1 MSVWQ
6 DYLFSLAYV
15 YPAQEIQFEITDRVF
30 DLLKILLHHAIKYE
44 YDGWHV
50 WIDILS
56 ILYGRITKE
65 DYYRKVN
72 KIVERK
78 LSDSQIPIDEQNVST
93 PTKSTS
99 SRQVFKTNQ
108 LPPFTISEFKYS
120 PMHIRLLHSVF
131 DSIEHEIELL
141 ENTEGLSPKDA
152 LKILKHVMS
161 LSDFFILANTR
172 NFSELEQEKSM
183 PNGEILRQCLRLSMT
198 TAVCHCMKCRFQ
210 KFDSS
215 KLSNSTLTQ
224 KTSNKD
230 PLEILQE
237 LDVQRLRAIIY
248 RDVVRSDRSKP
259 NKKRCRCRDKSNI
272 LFLYIIIVLLYID
285 DTKQSQFL
293 ALAIVYFVSVL
304 MVSRYRDIIE
314 TNLSRQASIIS
325 TTPSIRHG
333 STSEINVDTASIN
346 DSTSITNN
354 QKNNGESAVI
364 DDNNE
369 INKINS
375 IDMNNTSAT
384 AISYGMSNNNN

>member
-44 YDGWHV
+44 YGGWHV
-50 WIDILS
+50 WIDTLS
-56 ILYGRITKE
+56 ILHGRITKE

-161 LSDFFILANTR
+161 LSDLFILANTG

-198 TAVCHCMKCRFQ
+198 TAVCHCMECRFQ

-237 LDVQRLRAIIY
+237 LDVQRLRAIIC
-248 RDVVRSDRSKP
+248 RDVYPFS
-259 NKKRCRCRDKSNI
+259 
-272 LFLYIIIVLLYID
+272 LYYYCFALYVCSFID